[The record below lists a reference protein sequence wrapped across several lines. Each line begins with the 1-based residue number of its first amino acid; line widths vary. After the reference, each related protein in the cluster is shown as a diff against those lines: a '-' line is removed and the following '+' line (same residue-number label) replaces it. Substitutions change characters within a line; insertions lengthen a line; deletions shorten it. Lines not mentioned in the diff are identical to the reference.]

1 MTGQW
6 CKKSETWH
14 VSFAQIQC
22 EVHTQVSDAS
32 HYPGAGDSQTYRGKV
47 IMASKH
53 EREMGRMMYLAYTL
67 TYLEQ
72 NTSVD
77 DWSELSNEDQ

>member
-1 MTGQW
+1 
-6 CKKSETWH
+6 
-14 VSFAQIQC
+14 
-22 EVHTQVSDAS
+22 
-32 HYPGAGDSQTYRGKV
+32 
-47 IMASKH
+47 MASKH

-77 DWSELSNEDQ
+77 DWSELSNEDQLIWIMLAYRTCFEPSDELLTAETGDTDSFYAMKLPLER